1 MEPLRQE
8 GARQVADADGRV
20 LAGRYRLVH
29 RLGAGGFG
37 EVWRGV
43 DERLEREVAVKV
55 LLGGADAQAARLF
68 EREAKLGAKLAHPGI
83 TVVHDVGVDSSCWFV
98 VMELLGGRDLA
109 AVLETSPRGLEITEV
124 AEWGAQVAEALAVA
138 HAAGIVHR
146 DIKPA
151 NLMLLDGGRIKV
163 CDFGIAR
170 AAGATASVTAQG
182 YASLAYAAP
191 EQVSNETVDA
201 RADLYSLGCTLY
213 HLLTGRPPFSG
224 DTPMAILAGHL
235 SRTPDPPSSLRAEIP
250 SVLDE
255 VLLELLAKSPAQRPD
270 DATVLAAR
278 LRDAAV
284 GQHPSGARTRRM
296 GTASTPDPQA
306 TGAVFLGTMD
316 WNATARE
323 FRGRDHE
330 TFTVVFLPGKDTRGA
345 SVWGDGIYAD
355 DSSIGLA
362 AVHAGIISLKQ
373 GGTVTFQISPGQQS
387 YAAAKRHGVKTS
399 PWGSWEGSFAFPLP
413 QPRAHATRPVA
424 ESVFLGVMEWG
435 ATAAGFCG
443 RNNEIFTVILPPGGD
458 VHDGDVWGDGI
469 YTDDSSIGLAA
480 VHAGIISLKQGG
492 TVTFQISPGQQSYAA
507 AKRHGVKTSPWGS
520 WEGSFA
526 FH

>member
-1 MEPLRQE
+1 M
-8 GARQVADADGRV
+8 ADADGQV

-55 LLGGADAQAARLF
+55 LLGGADPQAARLF

-83 TVVHDVGVDSSCWFV
+83 TVVHDVGVDSSRWFV

-109 AVLETSPRGLEITEV
+109 AVLATSPQGLEITEV

-191 EQVSNETVDA
+191 EQLSNETVDA

-213 HLLTGRPPFSG
+213 HLMTGRPPFSG

-235 SRTPDPPSSLRAEIP
+235 SRTPDLPSSLRAEIP
-250 SVLDE
+250 SALDE
-255 VLLELLAKSPAQRPD
+255 ILLELLAKSPAQRPD

-278 LRDAAV
+278 LRAAAA
-284 GQHPSGARTRRM
+284 GQHPPGARTRRM
-296 GTASTPDPQA
+296 GSANTPDPQVE
-306 TGAVFLGTMD
+306 GAVFLGTMD
-316 WNATARE
+316 WNATAQE
-323 FRGRDHE
+323 FRGRDYQ
-330 TFTVVFLPGKDTRGA
+330 TFTAVFLPGKDTRGA
-345 SVWGDGIYAD
+345 S
-355 DSSIGLA
+355 
-362 AVHAGIISLKQ
+362 
-373 GGTVTFQISPGQQS
+373 
-387 YAAAKRHGVKTS
+387 
-399 PWGSWEGSFAFPLP
+399 
-413 QPRAHATRPVA
+413 
-424 ESVFLGVMEWG
+424 
-435 ATAAGFCG
+435 
-443 RNNEIFTVILPPGGD
+443 
-458 VHDGDVWGDGI
+458 VWGDGI

-480 VHAGIISLKQGG
+480 VHAGIISLRQGGTVTFQTRPGRESYAGAKRNGVWTSAWGSWSGSFVFPLPQPAAHASRPVTEPVFLGVMDWGATAASFRGRNDEIFTVILPPGGNVRDGNVWGDGIYTDDSSIGLAAVHAGIISLRQGG
-492 TVTFQISPGQQSYAA
+492 TVTFQIRPGRESYAG
-507 AKRHGVKTSPWGS
+507 AKRNGVKTSTWGS
-520 WEGSFA
+520 WSGSFA